1 MRITKKTA
9 KIAAVSTAGVLLL
22 GGGIWF
28 AAGKLKK
35 PEIKVYSMEE
45 LSQQMW
51 GETNSL
57 EGAVSSNVSQEVR
70 LMEKQLVS
78 QVHVQEGQEVKAG
91 DPLLTYD
98 MTLVNIDL
106 EMEKLNKE
114 QLKVKKKGLENELK
128 NLKDEKKNVA
138 AGNKSYKIEFLS
150 NAEEIK
156 PEEEKPEQ
164 QPEEKPEE
172 PKPEQPETP
181 QEQAR
186 PSGVYKRLYRDITI
200 DNTEFPN
207 DDAII
212 ENAIPYSGKGT
223 KEEPYVYVCQKGVL
237 IQGEFLNQLAGFD
250 VSGNRVREPYYC
262 KLEVRSDNSFD
273 GTLQAAMILDGSA
286 IESAVEPSA
295 WFRTRLGKNEW
306 EEMLPEEDVP
316 QGEVLPELPDG
327 TGNEIPEE
335 EIVGGYSKEELE
347 KAIKEKEKEIK
358 TTELDIKEADL
369 KIKKVEQ
376 ELQSETVTSTVD
388 GVVKKVGD
396 PAKGEIDGEPFI
408 IVESSGGVYIKGV
421 VSEALL
427 EKVQPGQLVT
437 GMAYESGT
445 FFEAEVKEVS
455 PYPAS
460 GYQSYDGREL
470 TYYPFTAYIAD
481 STGLKDNEMVSMDLP
496 ADEGGMSGMFIGK
509 EYIRSKNGEDFVYKE
524 GKNGKLEKQ
533 PIRTGQTFYGSIIE
547 VKDGL
552 TMEDHIA
559 FPYGK
564 KVKEGAK
571 VKRASL
577 AEENM
582 F

>member
-1 MRITKKTA
+1 MRIKKKTA
-9 KIAAVSTAGVLLL
+9 RIAAVSTAGVLLL

-78 QVHVQEGQEVKAG
+78 QVHVQEGQEVKEG

-106 EMEKLNKE
+106 EMEKLNRE

-128 NLKDEKKNVA
+128 NLKDDKKNMA
-138 AGNKSYKIEFLS
+138 AGKAYKVEFLS
-150 NAEEIK
+150 NIEEKPEIK
-156 PEEEKPEQ
+156 PEEE
-164 QPEEKPEE
+164 
-172 PKPEQPETP
+172 PKPEKPETP
-181 QEQAR
+181 QEQVR

-200 DNTEFPN
+200 DKTEFPN

-223 KEEPYVYVCQKGVL
+223 KDEPYVYVCQKGVL

-250 VSGNRVREPYYC
+250 ASGNRVRDPYYC
-262 KLEVRSDNSFD
+262 KLEVRGDNSFD

-286 IESAVEPSA
+286 IENAVEPSA
-295 WFRTRLGKNEW
+295 WFCTRLGKNEW
-306 EEMLPEEDVP
+306 EEMLPEEDTP
-316 QGEVLPELPDG
+316 PGEVLPELPDG
-327 TGNEIPEE
+327 TGNEIPED

-369 KIKKVEQ
+369 KIKKVEK
-376 ELQSETVTSTVD
+376 ELQSETVTSTVN

-396 PAKGEIDGEPFI
+396 PAKGETDGEPFI
-408 IVESSGGVYIKGV
+408 LVESSGGVYIKGV

-427 EKVQPGQLVT
+427 EKIQPGQAVT

-460 GYQSYDGREL
+460 GYQSYNGREL

-496 ADEGGMSGMFIGK
+496 ADEGGMSGLFIGK
-509 EYIRSKNGEDFVYKE
+509 EYIRSKDGEDFVYKE

-547 VKDGL
+547 IKDGL

-577 AEENM
+577 MEENM

>member
-172 PKPEQPETP
+172 PKPEEPETP

-200 DNTEFPN
+200 DKTEFPN

-223 KEEPYVYVCQKGVL
+223 KDDPYVYVCQKGVL

-250 VSGNRVREPYYC
+250 ASGKRVRDPYYC

-286 IESAVEPSA
+286 IESAVEASA

-306 EEMLPEEDVP
+306 EEMLPEENVP

-427 EKVQPGQLVT
+427 ETVQPGQLVT

-571 VKRASL
+571 IKRASL

>member
-70 LMEKQLVS
+70 LMDKQLVS

-172 PKPEQPETP
+172 PKPEEPETP

-200 DNTEFPN
+200 DKTEFPN

-223 KEEPYVYVCQKGVL
+223 KDDPYVYVCQKGVL

-250 VSGNRVREPYYC
+250 ASGKRVRDPYYC

-286 IESAVEPSA
+286 IESAVEASA

-306 EEMLPEEDVP
+306 EEMLPEENVP

-496 ADEGGMSGMFIGK
+496 ADEGGMSGLFIGK

-571 VKRASL
+571 IKRASL

>member
-78 QVHVQEGQEVKAG
+78 QVHVQEGQEVKEG

-106 EMEKLNKE
+106 EMEKLNRE

-128 NLKDEKKNVA
+128 NLKDDKKNMAV
-138 AGNKSYKIEFLS
+138 GRVYKVEFLS
-150 NAEEIK
+150 NIEENPEIK
-156 PEEEKPEQ
+156 PEEL
-164 QPEEKPEE
+164 
-172 PKPEQPETP
+172 KPEQPETP

-237 IQGEFLNQLAGFD
+237 IQGGFD

-376 ELQSETVTSTVD
+376 ELQSETVTSTVN
-388 GVVKKVGD
+388 GTVKKVGD
-396 PAKGEIDGEPFI
+396 PAKGEIDGDPFI

-481 STGLKDNEMVSMDLP
+481 GTGLKDNEMVSMDLP
-496 ADEGGMSGMFIGK
+496 ADEGGMSGLFIGK

-533 PIRTGQTFYGSIIE
+533 PIRTGQTFYGSIVE

-577 AEENM
+577 MEENI

>member
-200 DNTEFPN
+200 DKTEFPN

-223 KEEPYVYVCQKGVL
+223 KDDPYVYVCQKGVL

-250 VSGNRVREPYYC
+250 ASGKRVRDPYYC

-286 IESAVEPSA
+286 IESAVEASA

-306 EEMLPEEDVP
+306 EEMLPEENVP

-571 VKRASL
+571 IKRASL

>member
-1 MRITKKTA
+1 MRKTKKTA
-9 KIAAVSTAGVLLL
+9 KIVAVSTAGVLLL

-28 AAGKLKK
+28 VAGKLKK

-78 QVHVQEGQEVKAG
+78 KVYVQEGQEVKEG

-114 QLKVKKKGLENELK
+114 QLQVKKKGLENELK
-128 NLKDEKKNVA
+128 NLKDDKKNVLV
-138 AGNKSYKIEFLS
+138 GNKFYKIEFLS
-150 NAEEIK
+150 NVDEIK
-156 PEEEKPEQ
+156 PEEGKPEQ
-164 QPEEKPEE
+164 QPEEEPEM
-172 PKPEQPETP
+172 P

-200 DNTEFPN
+200 DKTEFPN

-223 KEEPYVYVCQKGVL
+223 KEDPYVYVCQKGVL

-250 VSGNRVREPYYC
+250 ASGSRVRDPYYC

-286 IESAVEPSA
+286 IENAVEASA

-306 EEMLPEEDVP
+306 EEMLPEENVP

-335 EIVGGYSKEELE
+335 EIVGEYSKEELE
-347 KAIKEKEKEIK
+347 KAIKDKEKEIK

-369 KIKKVEQ
+369 KIKKVEK

-460 GYQSYDGREL
+460 GYQNYDGREL

-481 STGLKDNEMVSMDLP
+481 STGLKDSEMVSMDLP
-496 ADEGGMSGMFIGK
+496 VDEGGMSGMFIGK

-564 KVKEGAK
+564 KIKEGAK

>member
-70 LMEKQLVS
+70 LMDKQLVS

-138 AGNKSYKIEFLS
+138 ARNKSYKIEFLS

-376 ELQSETVTSTVD
+376 ELQSETVTSTVN
-388 GVVKKVGD
+388 GTVKKVGD
-396 PAKGEIDGEPFI
+396 PAKGEIDGDPFI

-496 ADEGGMSGMFIGK
+496 ADEGGMSGLFIGK

>member
-1 MRITKKTA
+1 MRINKKTA
-9 KIAAVSTAGVLLL
+9 KIAAVSTVGVFLL

-35 PEIKVYSMEE
+35 AEIKVYPMEE
-45 LSQQMW
+45 LSQQIW

-57 EGAVSSNVSQEVR
+57 EGMVSSNVSQEVR
-70 LMEKQLVS
+70 LMDKQLVS
-78 QVHVQEGQEVKAG
+78 QVHVQEGQEVKEG

-114 QLKVKKKGLENELK
+114 QLQVKKKGLENELK
-128 NLKDEKKNVA
+128 NLKNDKKNMA
-138 AGNKSYKIEFLS
+138 AESKDYKIQFLS
-150 NAEEIK
+150 NV
-156 PEEEKPEQ
+156 
-164 QPEEKPEE
+164 EEKPEE
-172 PKPEQPETP
+172 PEQP

-200 DNTEFPN
+200 DKTEFPN

-223 KEEPYVYVCQKGVL
+223 KDDPYVYVCQKGVL

-250 VSGNRVREPYYC
+250 ASGNRVREPYYC

-273 GTLQAAMILDGSA
+273 GTLQAAMILDGIA
-286 IESAVEPSA
+286 IENKVESSD

-306 EEMLPEEDVP
+306 EEMLPETEVP
-316 QGEVLPELPDG
+316 PGEVIPELPDG
-327 TGNEIPEE
+327 TGNEIPDN
-335 EIVGGYSKEELE
+335 EIIGGYSKEELE

-358 TTELDIKEADL
+358 TTELDIKESDL

-376 ELQSETVTSTVD
+376 ELQSETVSSTVN

-408 IVESSGGVYIKGV
+408 VVESSEGVYIEGV

-427 EKVQPGQLVT
+427 EKIQPGQIIT

-445 FFEAEVKEVS
+445 FLEAEVKEVS

-460 GYQSYDGREL
+460 GYQNYDGREL

-481 STGLKDNEMVSMDLP
+481 STGLKDNEMVSMELP
-496 ADEGGMSGMFIGK
+496 TDEDGMTGIFIGK
-509 EYIRSKNGEDFVYKE
+509 EYIRSKDGEDFVYKE

-533 PIRTGQTFYGSIIE
+533 PVHTGQTFYGSIVEI
-547 VKDGL
+547 KDGL
-552 TMEDHIA
+552 TMEDHIT

-577 AEENM
+577 MEENM

>member
-376 ELQSETVTSTVD
+376 ELQSETVTSTVN
-388 GVVKKVGD
+388 GTVKKVGD
-396 PAKGEIDGEPFI
+396 PAKGEIDGDPFI

-460 GYQSYDGREL
+460 SYQSYDGREL

-571 VKRASL
+571 IKRASL

>member
-28 AAGKLKK
+28 TAGKLKK

-70 LMEKQLVS
+70 LMDKQLVS

-172 PKPEQPETP
+172 PKPEEPETP

-200 DNTEFPN
+200 DKTEFPN

-223 KEEPYVYVCQKGVL
+223 KDDPYVYVCQKGVL

-250 VSGNRVREPYYC
+250 ASGKRVRDPYYC

-286 IESAVEPSA
+286 IESAVEASA

-306 EEMLPEEDVP
+306 EEMLPEENVP

>member
-1 MRITKKTA
+1 MRINKKTA

-78 QVHVQEGQEVKAG
+78 QVHVQEGQEVKEG

-128 NLKDEKKNVA
+128 NLKDDKKNMA
-138 AGNKSYKIEFLS
+138 TAGKVYKVEFLS
-150 NAEEIK
+150 NIEEVK
-156 PEEEKPEQ
+156 
-164 QPEEKPEE
+164 PEEKPEE
-172 PKPEQPETP
+172 EQPEEPETP

-200 DNTEFPN
+200 DKTEFPN

-223 KEEPYVYVCQKGVL
+223 KDDPYVYVCQKGVL

-250 VSGNRVREPYYC
+250 ASGNRVREPYYC

-273 GTLQAAMILDGSA
+273 GTLQAAMILDGSV

-316 QGEVLPELPDG
+316 PGELLPELPDG
-327 TGNEIPEE
+327 SGNEIPED
-335 EIVGGYSKEELE
+335 EIIGRYSKEELE
-347 KAIKEKEKEIK
+347 KAIKEKEKEIR

-376 ELQSETVTSTVD
+376 ELQSETVTSTVN

-427 EKVQPGQLVT
+427 EKVQPGQMVT

-496 ADEGGMSGMFIGK
+496 ADEGGMSGMFVGK
-509 EYIRSKNGEDFVYKE
+509 EYIRSKDGEDFVYKE

-533 PIRTGQTFYGSIIE
+533 PVRTGQTFYGSIVEI
-547 VKDGL
+547 KDGL
-552 TMEDHIA
+552 TMEDYIA

-571 VKRASL
+571 VKRAFL
-577 AEENM
+577 MEENM

>member
-1 MRITKKTA
+1 MRINKKTA
-9 KIAAVSTAGVLLL
+9 KIAAVSTVGVLLL

-35 PEIKVYSMEE
+35 SEIKVYPMEE
-45 LSQQMW
+45 LSQQIW

-57 EGAVSSNVSQEVR
+57 EGVVSSNVSQEVR
-70 LMEKQLVS
+70 LMDKQLVS
-78 QVHVQEGQEVKAG
+78 QVHVQEGQEVKEG

-128 NLKDEKKNVA
+128 NLKNDKKNMA
-138 AGNKSYKIEFLS
+138 AGSKPYKIEFLS
-150 NAEEIK
+150 NI
-156 PEEEKPEQ
+156 
-164 QPEEKPEE
+164 EEKPEE
-172 PKPEQPETP
+172 RETS
-181 QEQAR
+181 QEQVR
-186 PSGVYKRLYRDITI
+186 PSGVYKRLYRDIAI

-223 KEEPYVYVCQKGVL
+223 KEDPYVYVCQKGVL

-250 VSGNRVREPYYC
+250 ASGNRVREPYYC

-286 IESAVEPSA
+286 IESRVESSD

-306 EEMLPEEDVP
+306 EEMLPQEDVP
-316 QGEVLPELPDG
+316 SGGVIPELPDG
-327 TGNEIPEE
+327 TGNEIPNN
-335 EIVGGYSKEELE
+335 EIIGGYSKEELE

-358 TTELDIKEADL
+358 TTELDIKESDL

-376 ELQSETVTSTVD
+376 ELQSETVSSTVN

-396 PAKGEIDGEPFI
+396 PAKGEVDGEPFI
-408 IVESSGGVYIKGV
+408 VVESSEGVYIEGV

-427 EKVQPGQLVT
+427 EKVKAGQIVT

-460 GYQSYDGREL
+460 GYQRYDGREL

-481 STGLKDNEMVSMDLP
+481 STGLKDSEMVNMELP
-496 ADEGGMSGMFIGK
+496 AEDGGMTGIFIGK
-509 EYIRSKNGEDFVYKE
+509 EYIRSKEGEDFVYKE

-533 PIRTGQTFYGSIIE
+533 PVRTGQTFYGSIVEI
-547 VKDGL
+547 KDGL

-571 VKRASL
+571 VKRTSL
-577 AEENM
+577 MEENM

>member
-376 ELQSETVTSTVD
+376 ELQSETVTSTVN
-388 GVVKKVGD
+388 GTVKKVGD
-396 PAKGEIDGEPFI
+396 PAKGEIDGDPFI

-481 STGLKDNEMVSMDLP
+481 STGLKDNEIVSMDLP
-496 ADEGGMSGMFIGK
+496 ADEGGMSGLFIGK

>member
-172 PKPEQPETP
+172 PKPEEPETP

-200 DNTEFPN
+200 DKTEFPN

-223 KEEPYVYVCQKGVL
+223 KDDPYVYVCQKGVL

-250 VSGNRVREPYYC
+250 ASGKRVRDPYYC

-286 IESAVEPSA
+286 IESAVEASA

-306 EEMLPEEDVP
+306 EEMLPEENVP

-571 VKRASL
+571 IKRASL

>member
-70 LMEKQLVS
+70 LMDKQLVS

-172 PKPEQPETP
+172 PKPEEPETP

-200 DNTEFPN
+200 DKTEFPN

-223 KEEPYVYVCQKGVL
+223 KDDPYVYVCQKGVL

-250 VSGNRVREPYYC
+250 ASGKRVRDPYYC

-286 IESAVEPSA
+286 IESAVEASA

-306 EEMLPEEDVP
+306 EEMLPEENVP

-571 VKRASL
+571 IKRASL

>member
-1 MRITKKTA
+1 MRINKKIA
-9 KIAAVSTAGVLLL
+9 KITAVSTAGLLL
-22 GGGIWF
+22 IGGGIWF

-35 PEIKVYSMEE
+35 AEIKVYSMEE

-70 LMEKQLVS
+70 LMDKQLVS
-78 QVHVQEGQEVKAG
+78 EVHVEEGQEVKEG

-98 MTLVNIDL
+98 MTLVSIDL

-128 NLKDEKKNVA
+128 NLKDDRKNMA
-138 AGNKSYKIEFLS
+138 SGMKTYKVEFLS
-150 NAEEIK
+150 NMEEQK
-156 PEEEKPEQ
+156 PETEKPEAEN
-164 QPEEKPEE
+164 PEESNPSEE
-172 PKPEQPETP
+172 NEQN
-181 QEQAR
+181 QEQGQAR
-186 PSGVYKRLYRDITI
+186 PSGVYKRLYRDTTI
-200 DNTEFPN
+200 DNTVFPN

-212 ENAIPYSGKGT
+212 ENAIPYSGSGT
-223 KEEPYVYVCQKGVL
+223 KEDPYVYVCQKGVL

-250 VSGNRVREPYYC
+250 STGERVRDPYYC
-262 KLEVRSDNSFD
+262 KLEVRSDNSFE
-273 GTLQAAMILDGSA
+273 GTLAAAMILDASA
-286 IESAVEPSA
+286 IESAVEPST
-295 WFRTRLGKNEW
+295 WFRTTLGKNEW
-306 EEMLPEEDVP
+306 EEMLPQEDVP
-316 QGEVLPELPDG
+316 EGELLPELPDG
-327 TGNEIPEE
+327 TGDEIPNED
-335 EIVGGYSKEELE
+335 IIGGYSKEELE
-347 KAIKEKEKEIK
+347 KAIKEKESEIK

-369 KIKKVEQ
+369 KIQKVEQ
-376 ELQSETVTSTVD
+376 ELQGETVCSTVN

-408 IVESSGGVYIKGV
+408 VVESSGGVYIKGV

-427 EKVQPGQLVT
+427 EKVQPGQMVT

-455 PYPAS
+455 PYPSS
-460 GYQSYDGREL
+460 GYQNYSNREL

-496 ADEGGMSGMFIGK
+496 ADEGGMTGIFIGK
-509 EYIRSKNGEDFVYKE
+509 EYIRSKDGEDFVYKE
-524 GKNGKLEKQ
+524 GKNGKLQKQ
-533 PIRTGQTFYGSIIE
+533 VVRTGQTFYGSTVEIKE
-547 VKDGL
+547 GL
-552 TMEDHIA
+552 TMEDYVA

-577 AEENM
+577 ADENM

>member
-376 ELQSETVTSTVD
+376 ELQSETVTSTVN
-388 GVVKKVGD
+388 GTVKKVGD
-396 PAKGEIDGEPFI
+396 PAKGEIDGDPFI

-496 ADEGGMSGMFIGK
+496 ADEGGMSGLFIGK

>member
-70 LMEKQLVS
+70 LMDKQLVS

-172 PKPEQPETP
+172 PKPEEPETP

-200 DNTEFPN
+200 DKTEFPN

-223 KEEPYVYVCQKGVL
+223 KDDPYVYVCQKGVL

-250 VSGNRVREPYYC
+250 ASGKRVRDPYYC

-286 IESAVEPSA
+286 IESAVEASA

-376 ELQSETVTSTVD
+376 ELQSETVTSTVN
-388 GVVKKVGD
+388 GTVKKVGD
-396 PAKGEIDGEPFI
+396 PAKGEIDGDPFI

-460 GYQSYDGREL
+460 SYQSYDGREL

-496 ADEGGMSGMFIGK
+496 ADEGGMSGLFIGK

-533 PIRTGQTFYGSIIE
+533 PIRTGQTFYGSIVE

-559 FPYGK
+559 FPYSK

-577 AEENM
+577 MEENM

>member
-1 MRITKKTA
+1 MRINKKTA
-9 KIAAVSTAGVLLL
+9 KIAAVSTVGVLLL

-35 PEIKVYSMEE
+35 SEIKVYPMEE
-45 LSQQMW
+45 LSQQIW

-57 EGAVSSNVSQEVR
+57 EGVVSSNVSQEVR
-70 LMEKQLVS
+70 LMDKQLVS
-78 QVHVQEGQEVKAG
+78 QVHVQEGQEVKEG

-128 NLKDEKKNVA
+128 NLKNDKKNMA
-138 AGNKSYKIEFLS
+138 AGSKPYKIEFLS
-150 NAEEIK
+150 NI
-156 PEEEKPEQ
+156 
-164 QPEEKPEE
+164 EEKPEE
-172 PKPEQPETP
+172 RETS
-181 QEQAR
+181 QEQVR
-186 PSGVYKRLYRDITI
+186 PSGVYKRLYRDIAI

-223 KEEPYVYVCQKGVL
+223 KEDPYVYVCQKGVL

-250 VSGNRVREPYYC
+250 ASGNRVREPYYC

-286 IESAVEPSA
+286 IESRVESSD

-306 EEMLPEEDVP
+306 EEMLPQEEVP
-316 QGEVLPELPDG
+316 PGEVIPELPDG
-327 TGNEIPEE
+327 TGNAIPDNEI
-335 EIVGGYSKEELE
+335 IGGYSKEELE

-358 TTELDIKEADL
+358 TTELDIKESDL

-376 ELQSETVTSTVD
+376 ELQSETVSSTVN

-396 PAKGEIDGEPFI
+396 PAKGEVDGEPFI
-408 IVESSGGVYIKGV
+408 VVESNEGVYIEGV

-427 EKVQPGQLVT
+427 EKVKAGQIVT

-460 GYQSYDGREL
+460 GYQRYDGREL

-481 STGLKDNEMVSMDLP
+481 STGLKDSEMVNMELP
-496 ADEGGMSGMFIGK
+496 AEDGGMTGIFIGK
-509 EYIRSKNGEDFVYKE
+509 EYIRSKEGEDFVYKE

-533 PIRTGQTFYGSIIE
+533 PVRTGQTFYGSIVEI
-547 VKDGL
+547 KDGL

-571 VKRASL
+571 VKRTSL
-577 AEENM
+577 MEENM

>member
-70 LMEKQLVS
+70 LMDKQLVS

-376 ELQSETVTSTVD
+376 ELQSETVTSTVN
-388 GVVKKVGD
+388 GTVKKVGD
-396 PAKGEIDGEPFI
+396 PAKGEIDGDPFI

-460 GYQSYDGREL
+460 SYQSYDGREL

-571 VKRASL
+571 IKRASL

>member
-9 KIAAVSTAGVLLL
+9 KIAAVSTAGMLLL

-70 LMEKQLVS
+70 LMDKQLVS

-150 NAEEIK
+150 NADEI
-156 PEEEKPEQ
+156 
-164 QPEEKPEE
+164 
-172 PKPEQPETP
+172 KPEQPEAP

-200 DNTEFPN
+200 DKTEFPN

-223 KEEPYVYVCQKGVL
+223 KDDPYVYVCQKGVL

-250 VSGNRVREPYYC
+250 ASGNRVRDPYYC

-286 IESAVEPSA
+286 IESAVEASA
-295 WFRTRLGKNEW
+295 WFCTRLGKNEW
-306 EEMLPEEDVP
+306 EEMLPEENVP
-316 QGEVLPELPDG
+316 QGEALPELPDG

-347 KAIKEKEKEIK
+347 KAIKEKEKEIR

-460 GYQSYDGREL
+460 GYQSYDGRAL